1 MEAIFMGAITWAIIG
16 ICYMIYSDF
25 KEVIKCLIED
35 YFKPHQGGYSY
46 SR

>member
-1 MEAIFMGAITWAIIG
+1 MEAIFMGAITWA
-16 ICYMIYSDF
+16 
-25 KEVIKCLIED
+25 IKCLIED

>member
-16 ICYMIYSDF
+16 ICYMIYSEF
-25 KEVIKCLIED
+25 W
-35 YFKPHQGGYSY
+35 GYSY